1 MLYFNVYSMFVL
13 VFLEFDIGYWYYY
26 YYWIIVM
33 IRLFLDICKY
43 INVIMK
49 YK

>member
-13 VFLEFDIGYWYYY
+13 VFLEFDIGYWYY

>member
-26 YYWIIVM
+26 YWIIVL

>member
-26 YYWIIVM
+26 YWIIVM

-43 INVIMK
+43 RNVIMK